1 VAAHAGRAGRVV
13 LILSRLEDMLRADG
27 VAVLVT
33 VETVAGSAPRD
44 AGAHMLVR
52 PNGDFHGTIGGGALE
67 WDALRM
73 AREFFAPGREPVAVH
88 DFALGPEL
96 AQCCGGRVRIR
107 FERLERSDADR
118 VAELVAHEY
127 AERALTPLALFG
139 AGHVGRAL
147 VLALAPL
154 PFKVRWIDERPDAFP
169 TFVPSNA
176 TKVATPNP
184 AAELDGLPDGAFVLV
199 MTHSHPRDL
208 DIVTRAL
215 HLDRFA
221 YVGLIGSA
229 TKRARFENRMT
240 EAGLPAAQRAK
251 LVCPIGIPGLDGKE
265 PATIAASTAASLLLV
280 REAVRN
286 GANHA

>member
-1 VAAHAGRAGRVV
+1 M
-13 LILSRLEDMLRADG
+13 LILSRLEDVFRVDG
-27 VAVLVT
+27 AAVLVT
-33 VETVAGSAPRD
+33 VEMVAGSAPRD
-44 AGAHMLVR
+44 AGARMLVR

-73 AREFFAPGREPVAVH
+73 ARDFFAPDHEPVAVH
-88 DFALGPEL
+88 EFALGPEL

-107 FERLERSDADR
+107 FERLERSDAGR
-118 VAELVAHEY
+118 VSELVSTER

-147 VLALAPL
+147 MLALAPL
-154 PFKVRWIDERPDAFP
+154 PFDIRWIDERPDAFP
-169 TFVPSNA
+169 TFVPPNA
-176 TKVATPNP
+176 TKVTTPSPAT
-184 AAELDGLPDGAFVLV
+184 ELDVLPDGAFVLV

-215 HLDRFA
+215 QLDRFA

-265 PATIAASTAASLLLV
+265 PATIAASTAASILLL

>member
-1 VAAHAGRAGRVV
+1 M

-44 AGAHMLVR
+44 AGARMLVR
-52 PNGDFHGTIGGGALE
+52 ANGDFHGTIGGGALE

-73 AREFFAPGREPVAVH
+73 AREVFAPHREPVAIH

-107 FERLERSDADR
+107 FERLEPSDADR
-118 VAELVAHEY
+118 VTELVAHER
-127 AERALTPLALFG
+127 AERTHTTLALFG

-147 VLALAPL
+147 VLALSPL
-154 PFKVRWIDERPDAFP
+154 PFDIRWIDERPDAFP
-169 TFVPSNA
+169 TFAPPNA
-176 TKVATPNP
+176 TKVTTPDP
-184 AAELDGLPDGAFVLV
+184 AAELDVLPDRAFVLV

-215 HLDRFA
+215 QLDRFA

-229 TKRARFENRMT
+229 TKRARFENRLSG
-240 EAGLPAAQRAK
+240 AGLSEARRAR
-251 LVCPIGIPGLDGKE
+251 LVCPIGIPGLEGKE
-265 PATIAASTAASLLLV
+265 PATIAASTAASLLLA
-280 REAVRN
+280 REAVQS
-286 GANHA
+286 GAQHA